1 MNEKRKLALEL
12 QQINQN
18 WILDNN
24 KIFYLIDNAYIL
36 DYICIAEFI
45 ETGYKL
51 FNQGLLREEERKDL
65 ELLLYKYKKKKGW
78 LCFYYNTIFLQI
90 RRINHYT

>member
-36 DYICIAEFI
+36 DYICIAEF
-45 ETGYKL
+45 TQAGYKV
-51 FNQGLLREEERKDL
+51 FNQGLLREQERKDL
-65 ELLLYKYKKKKGW
+65 ELLLEEYKKRKED
-78 LCFYYNTIFLQI
+78 LCFYSN
-90 RRINHYT
+90 INI